1 MEERFRKEVLV
12 EFNCCITVYGLRLK
26 QITGSSLMIL
36 AQEDDNSEVD
46 VVCMFSDV
54 LVHSLDVIL
63 RVLLTKKCEIKPL
76 NKQ

>member
-26 QITGSSLMIL
+26 QITGSSLMVL
-36 AQEDDNSEVD
+36 AQEDHNSAD

-54 LVHSLDVIL
+54 LAHSLGAI
-63 RVLLTKKCEIKPL
+63 
-76 NKQ
+76 